1 MTSVESTSDAA
12 PDPGDSLPADPHGES
27 DRGRTWR
34 DTVAADTVRWLERAV
49 IGLGLCP
56 FAAAVHRE
64 GRIRYVVTDATSEAA
79 LADVL
84 ATELERL
91 ADADPDILETTLIV
105 HPRVLGEF
113 LDYNDFLAD
122 ADALVADMGLEGVI
136 QVASF
141 HPQYRFEGSDAD
153 DVENCT
159 SRSPYPTLHLLR
171 EESVERAVA
180 AHPDPERI
188 VRVNI
193 EILRRL
199 GRDGWMRLGVGASGT

>member
-1 MTSVESTSDAA
+1 MTTEESPPSSGPSSPGEADAIGA
-12 PDPGDSLPADPHGES
+12 A
-27 DRGRTWR
+27 WR
-34 DTVAADTVRWLERAV
+34 EAVVADTMRWVERAV

-56 FAAAVHRE
+56 FAGPVHRAN
-64 GRIRYVVTDATSEAA
+64 RIRYVVTDATTIAA

-91 ADADPDILETTLIV
+91 AEADPEAVETTLIV
-105 HPRVLGEF
+105 HPRVLADF

-122 ADALVADMGLEGVI
+122 ADAIVADMGLEGVM

-141 HPQYRFEGSDAD
+141 HPDYRFEGTAPD

-171 EESVERAVA
+171 EESVERALE

-188 VRVNI
+188 VPANV
-193 EILRRL
+193 ETLRRL
-199 GRDGWMRLGVGASGT
+199 GREGWVQLGVGPAKK